1 MTILIIPVA
10 PLSRTKSRLRK
21 YFSTEQ
27 LVELTIAM
35 FKDLGKTLSNV
46 SCFNQKIVYCN
57 APEILELAENYNLIG
72 IKEELTSP
80 PKSFDEVIS
89 DLNKIAINKFDGKK
103 TIISFLDLILIS
115 ASNFYDVY
123 NLMKENQLV
132 ICPAIHSAGISI
144 LGRNPPNLIP
154 TYFSDPISPSLF
166 ALLKNASQMNIKNI
180 AIYDSF
186 RASFDIDVI
195 QDLILSFEYLKLFN
209 LTHTEVFKF
218 LRHNLKYSI
227 KKKIASNNRTF
238 KIVKRAQN

>member
-27 LVELTIAM
+27 LIELTIAM
-35 FKDLGKTLSNV
+35 FKDLGNTLSNV
-46 SCFNQKIVYCN
+46 TCFNQKIVYCN
-57 APEILELAENYNLIG
+57 ASEILEIAENYNLIG
-72 IKEELTSP
+72 VKEKLTSP

-89 DLNKIAINKFDGKK
+89 NLNDIAIKQFNSER
-103 TIISFLDLILIS
+103 TVISFLDLILIT
-115 ASNFYDVY
+115 AHNFYEIH
-123 NLMKENQLV
+123 NLVQKNQLV
-132 ICPAIHSAGISI
+132 ICPAIQSAGISI
-144 LGRNPPNLIP
+144 LGRNPANII
-154 TYFSDPISPSLF
+154 TTHFSDPSTPSLF
-166 ALLKNASQMNIKNI
+166 ALLKNASQLNIKKI

-195 QDLILSFEYLKLFN
+195 QDLILAFEYLKIFQ

-218 LRHNLKYSI
+218 LKNNLKFSI

-238 KIVKRAQN
+238 KIVKRE

>member
-1 MTILIIPVA
+1 MSILIIPVA
-10 PLSRTKSRLRK
+10 PLSRTKSRLRD

-27 LVELTIAM
+27 LIELTIAM

-46 SCFNQKIVYCN
+46 TCFNQKIVYCN

-72 IKEELTSP
+72 IREKVTSP
-80 PKSFDEVIS
+80 PKSFDKVIS
-89 DLNKIAINKFDGKK
+89 DLNKIATNKFDGKN
-103 TIISFLDLILIS
+103 TVISFLDLILIT
-115 ASNFYDVY
+115 ANNFYEIH
-123 NLMKENQLV
+123 NLVQVNQLV

-144 LGRNPPNLIP
+144 LGRNPPNIVS
-154 TYFSDPISPSLF
+154 TYFSDPSTPSLF
-166 ALLKNASQMNIKNI
+166 ALLKNASQRNIKKI

-195 QDLILSFEYLKLFN
+195 QDLIFSFEYLKIFK

-218 LRHNLKYSI
+218 LKNNLKYSI

-238 KIVKRAQN
+238 KIVERE